1 MFLRVCIHPVLTEGI
16 NLPFLLSC
24 SHSLFI
30 NLCLPLHHKLLP
42 RKCWTSELKIYYTFF
57 FFSPQCPL
65 KSSQFWHFLSQSINI
80 FRNATSTD
88 SHSLIYR
95 FSWNVLHHKA
105 KMIWRCI
112 YFPYILLRFFVLPL
126 SGNILV
132 NFRNF

>member
-30 NLCLPLHHKLLP
+30 NLCLHLHHKLLP
-42 RKCWTSELKIYYTFF
+42 RKCWTSELKIYYTLFF
-57 FFSPQCPL
+57 FFSPHCPL

-95 FSWNVLHHKA
+95 FRVGMFSITKLRWSGDVSIFLT
-105 KMIWRCI
+105 
-112 YFPYILLRFFVLPL
+112 YFSDFL
-126 SGNILV
+126 SFLSLV
-132 NFRNF
+132 IF